1 MISVSG
7 LTKTYAGRRVL
18 DDLDFE
24 ARAGDITLLVGANGC
39 GKTTTMR
46 LVCGLSSPD
55 DGTIAVDGHSL
66 SNERTQALVALSY
79 LPQSPRFHPHLTVR
93 QILAF
98 YARLR
103 GLPASRAEAVA
114 ERWSLTES
122 RAVRCGRLSGGMRQ
136 RLALA
141 VLFMPDAPVLLL
153 DEPGLS
159 LDPDW
164 RRFLQS
170 ELRAAVRRGRAALVS
185 THLLGE
191 WDDHADRCLVLE
203 GGRISRELPPDRL
216 RDAFP
221 FASPRPARVSAG
233 MIEGRRA

>member
-7 LTKTYAGRRVL
+7 LTKSYAGRLVL
-18 DDLDFE
+18 DDLEFE
-24 ARAGDITLLVGANGC
+24 ARAGDVTLLVGANGC

-55 DGTIAVDGHSL
+55 VGTITVDGHSL
-66 SNERTQALVALSY
+66 SNERTQALVGLSY

-93 QILAF
+93 QILEF
-98 YARLR
+98 YAKLR
-103 GLPASRAEAVA
+103 GLPVSRAEAVA
-114 ERWSLTES
+114 DRWGLAES

-136 RLALA
+136 RVALG

-164 RRFLQS
+164 RRFLQG
-170 ELRAAVRRGRAALVS
+170 ELRSAVRRGRAVLVS

-191 WDDHADRCLVLE
+191 WDDYADRCLVLE

-221 FASPRPARVSAG
+221 FALPRPARVSRG
-233 MIEGRRA
+233 MIEGRLA